1 MSIVSSYRL
10 EIEERAQSPGSYD
23 WLVYRSGTLVLK
35 SPKPYNSQANAEMAG
50 REALKRLRAED
61 IHWREG

>member
-1 MSIVSSYRL
+1 MSIVTNYRL
-10 EIEERAQSPGSYD
+10 EIEQRAQSPGSYD

-50 REALKRLRAED
+50 REALERLRAED